1 MYFCSEKNV
10 TTLKMVLSETENAAL
25 RQRFAPEGSTLWRQQ
40 QRMLKMMVWLDD
52 VCRRHRIP
60 YWLGSGTLLGAVRH
74 GGFIPWDDD
83 VDIEFR
89 REDYPR
95 LLQVLTQETA
105 GTDYALQTH
114 DTDPGYFFTYAK
126 LRDRRS
132 RLQEQTGYD
141 RIFTYQGIY
150 LDLFVLEP
158 MAKPLHWLSN
168 RTFGIIYKVLRNPE
182 YNTQQLIRKTDSIY
196 RVNMRFVFPLLRL
209 LSRLFSPRLL
219 TYSPGIPFESQRD
232 PAELF
237 PLSTVVFEGHRFS
250 APHNPEAYLRRM
262 FGNWQR
268 LPDID
273 KISTHTARLEFT

>member
-1 MYFCSEKNV
+1 MYFCTEKNV

-25 RQRFAPEGSTLWRQQ
+25 RQRFAPEGSMLRRQQ
-40 QRMLKMMVWLDD
+40 QRMLEMMTWLDD

-95 LLQVLTQETA
+95 LLQVLSQETA

-132 RLQEQTGYD
+132 LLQEQTGYD

-158 MAKPLHWLSN
+158 MTKPLHWLSN

-196 RVNMRFVFPLLRL
+196 RANMRFVFPLLRL

-250 APHNPEAYLRRM
+250 APHNPESYLRRM

-268 LPDID
+268 LPDVD

>member
-1 MYFCSEKNV
+1 MYFCTEKNE
-10 TTLKMVLSETENAAL
+10 TIIKMVLSETENAAL
-25 RQRFAPEGSTLWRQQ
+25 RQRFAPEGSMLRRQQ
-40 QRMLKMMVWLDD
+40 QRMLEMMTWLDD

-83 VDIEFR
+83 VDIELR

-158 MAKPLHWLSN
+158 MTKPLHWLSN

>member
-1 MYFCSEKNV
+1 MYFCTEKNE
-10 TTLKMVLSETENAAL
+10 TIIKMVLSETENGAL

-40 QRMLKMMVWLDD
+40 QRMLEMMTWLDD

-158 MAKPLHWLSN
+158 MTKPLHWLSN

>member
-1 MYFCSEKNV
+1 MYFCTEKNE
-10 TTLKMVLSETENAAL
+10 TIIKMVLSETENAAL
-25 RQRFAPEGSTLWRQQ
+25 RQRFAPEGSTLRRQQ
-40 QRMLKMMVWLDD
+40 QRMLEMMVWLDD

-95 LLQVLTQETA
+95 LLQVLSQETV

-158 MAKPLHWLSN
+158 MTKPLHWLSN

-196 RVNMRFVFPLLRL
+196 RANMRFVFPLLRL

-268 LPDID
+268 LPDVD

>member
-1 MYFCSEKNV
+1 MYFCTEKNE
-10 TTLKMVLSETENAAL
+10 TIIKMVLSETENAAL
-25 RQRFAPEGSTLWRQQ
+25 RQRFAPEGSTLWRHQ
-40 QRMLKMMVWLDD
+40 QRMLEMMTWLDD

-158 MAKPLHWLSN
+158 MTKPLHWLSN

-268 LPDID
+268 LPDVD

>member
-40 QRMLKMMVWLDD
+40 QRMLKMMAWLDD

-132 RLQEQTGYD
+132 RLQERTGYD

-158 MAKPLHWLSN
+158 MTKPLHWLSN

-268 LPDID
+268 LPDVD

>member
-1 MYFCSEKNV
+1 MYFCTEKNV

-25 RQRFAPEGSTLWRQQ
+25 RQRFAPEGSMLRRQQ
-40 QRMLKMMVWLDD
+40 QRMLEMMVWLDD

-158 MAKPLHWLSN
+158 MTKPLHWLSN

-268 LPDID
+268 LPDVD

>member
-1 MYFCSEKNV
+1 MYFCTEKNE
-10 TTLKMVLSETENAAL
+10 TIIKMVLSETENAAL
-25 RQRFAPEGSTLWRQQ
+25 RQRFAPEGSMLRRQQ
-40 QRMLKMMVWLDD
+40 QRMLEMMVWLDD

-158 MAKPLHWLSN
+158 MTKPLHWLSN

-268 LPDID
+268 LPDVD

>member
-1 MYFCSEKNV
+1 MIS
-10 TTLKMVLSETENAAL
+10 SAENAAL
-25 RQRFAPEGSTLWRQQ
+25 RQRFAPEGSTLRRQQ
-40 QRMLKMMVWLDD
+40 ERMLEMMVWLDE

-60 YWLGSGTLLGAVRH
+60 YWLGSGSLLGAVRH

-89 REDYPR
+89 RKDYPR
-95 LLQVLTQETA
+95 LLQVLSQETA

-150 LDLFVLEP
+150 LDLFMLEP
-158 MAKPLHWLSN
+158 MTKPLHWLSN
-168 RTFGIIYKVLRNPE
+168 RTFGMIYKVLKNPE

-196 RVNMRFVFPLLRL
+196 RFNMRFVFPILRL

-237 PLSTVVFEGHRFS
+237 PLSTVVFEGHHFS

-262 FGNWQR
+262 YGDWQR
-268 LPDID
+268 LPEID
-273 KISTHTARLEFT
+273 KIQTHTAKLEFKLTH

>member
-1 MYFCSEKNV
+1 MYFCTEKNV

-40 QRMLKMMVWLDD
+40 QRMLEMMVWLDD

-158 MAKPLHWLSN
+158 MTKPLHWLSN

-209 LSRLFSPRLL
+209 LSRLFSPQLL

>member
-40 QRMLKMMVWLDD
+40 QRMLEMMVWLDD

-158 MAKPLHWLSN
+158 MTKPLHWLSN

-196 RVNMRFVFPLLRL
+196 RANMRFVFPLLRL

>member
-40 QRMLKMMVWLDD
+40 QRMLEMMVWLDD

-132 RLQEQTGYD
+132 RLQEQIGYD

-158 MAKPLHWLSN
+158 MTKPLHWLSN

-273 KISTHTARLEFT
+273 KISTHTANLEFT

>member
-40 QRMLKMMVWLDD
+40 QRMLEMMVWLDD

-158 MAKPLHWLSN
+158 MTKPLHWLSN
-168 RTFGIIYKVLRNPE
+168 RTFGVIYKVLRNPE

>member
-1 MYFCSEKNV
+1 
-10 TTLKMVLSETENAAL
+10 MVLSETENAAL
-25 RQRFAPEGSTLWRQQ
+25 RQRFAPEGSMLRRQQ
-40 QRMLKMMVWLDD
+40 QRMLEMMTWLDD

-158 MAKPLHWLSN
+158 MTKPLHWLSN

-268 LPDID
+268 LPDVD